1 MHRWAFLVLSAFL
14 LAGGCGGSQVSATK
28 KTGGSSVLPVGDQTI
43 TSDEIIEYKLL
54 GASLAER
61 LRPVAQET
69 DYEQFK
75 KQAEPE
81 VEAVLES
88 KIRDI
93 LRHHQV
99 KREVGKDIEEVLERE
114 TDKEV
119 TRLVVSKGGY
129 ARAEEYLKREG
140 MDWDSFRQLRKKQ
153 ILIAW
158 QLPEFGPITHSEL
171 LERYNQMKDES
182 FAVGGT
188 IQFRLI
194 DIDLAVLR
202 VPDPNQ
208 GRLEYAGELADDLFG
223 RIRAGED
230 FGALAE
236 KYSGVSFVRQSEPVK
251 PQSVTEPYDILAV
264 EANNMEPGD
273 IAPPIVNKTKD
284 HIFVMKLD
292 KKQPKGFKPL
302 NQVQKE
308 VKQAIIFDR
317 KKKAVE
323 DLDAKLARQMALIQ
337 KGEFIDFCLKEI
349 YRMSKQ

>member
-1 MHRWAFLVLSAFL
+1 MHKWAFLVLSAFL
-14 LAGGCGGSQVSATK
+14 LAGGCGGSRVSATK
-28 KTGGSSVLPVGDQTI
+28 KTWDSSVLPVGDQII
-43 TSDEIIEYKLL
+43 TSDEIIKHKLL
-54 GASLAER
+54 GSSLAER
-61 LRPVAQET
+61 LRPVAQES
-69 DYEQFK
+69 DFERFK
-75 KQAEPE
+75 KQVEPE

-93 LRHHQV
+93 LRYRQV

-114 TDKEV
+114 TGKEV
-119 TRLVVSKGGY
+119 ARLVVSKGSY

-140 MDWDSFRQLRKKQ
+140 MDWDSFRELRKKQ

-158 QLPEFGPITHSEL
+158 QLPEFGPITHSDL
-171 LERYNQMKDES
+171 LEHYNQMKDES

-208 GRLEYAGELADDLFG
+208 GRLEYAGELADDLFR
-223 RIRAGED
+223 RIQAGED
-230 FGALAE
+230 FGLLAE
-236 KYSGVSFVRQSEPVK
+236 KYAGVSFVRQSEPVK

-273 IAPPIVNKTKD
+273 IAQPIVNKEKD

-302 NQVQKE
+302 KQVQKE
-308 VKQAIIFDR
+308 VEQAVIFDR
-317 KKKAVE
+317 KRKAIE

-337 KGEFIDFCLKEI
+337 KGEFIDFCLKKI
-349 YRMSKQ
+349 HKMSNR